1 MESTTQH
8 RAHQTLDARRIF
20 LPASLS
26 TRTTRRRRRR
36 SPPRVSSS
44 RFDAATPDCK
54 RPVKDITLLK
64 TWKSPSQTEVKK
76 KVKAEEILDAVVWW
90 AQELFSPSFCP
101 SFFLFGWVVF
111 CWWLLLLSQS
121 EVKWIMD
128 MWSTE
133 VSCLENFTVNQQPQC
148 RKKLR

>member
-1 MESTTQH
+1 MESTTQQ
-8 RAHQTLDARRIF
+8 RAHETLDARRIF

-26 TRTTRRRRRR
+26 TRTTGRRR

-76 KVKAEEILDAVVWW
+76 KVKAEEILDRAIL
-90 AQELFSPSFCP
+90 QEQWCGGRRSCLVPLSVCLP
-101 SFFLFGWVVF
+101 SFFFFCWVVF
-111 CWWLLLLSQS
+111 LLVATFAES
-121 EVKWIMD
+121 E
-128 MWSTE
+128 
-133 VSCLENFTVNQQPQC
+133 CG
-148 RKKLR
+148 